1 MNIKLDKL
9 INPILVGKIGRVY
22 GILGWINFFSFTED
36 KEKIFSYLPWFILKN
51 KKWETIQLKSWKK
64 YNNRFII
71 QINNVIDRSVASAW
85 TNTDIFIDRVQLP
98 KLKKNEYYWD
108 DIIKCKVFSVKNKY
122 LGIVIDLISNKY
134 NDTILVKNKL
144 KRNNKTIMIPF
155 ITEKVVKYI
164 DIKNKIITVQWN

>member
-1 MNIKLDKL
+1 M
-9 INPILVGKIGRVY
+9 
-22 GILGWINFFSFTED
+22 
-36 KEKIFSYLPWFILKN
+36 
-51 KKWETIQLKSWKK
+51 
-64 YNNRFII
+64 
-71 QINNVIDRSVASAW
+71 
-85 TNTDIFIDRVQLP
+85 
-98 KLKKNEYYWD
+98 
-108 DIIKCKVFSVKNKY
+108 FSVKNKY